1 MLCEYYLERISAG
14 REGEQ
19 KRGRVADKTFGRDPT
34 KMDYY

>member
-19 KRGRVADKTFGRDPT
+19 KGGVWLKTFGRDPT